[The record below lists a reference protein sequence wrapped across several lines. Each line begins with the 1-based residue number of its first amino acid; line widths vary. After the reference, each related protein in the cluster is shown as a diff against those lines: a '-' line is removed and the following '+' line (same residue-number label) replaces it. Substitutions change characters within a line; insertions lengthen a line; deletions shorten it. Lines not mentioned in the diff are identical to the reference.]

1 MEGIG
6 LEYDNID
13 NTCLK
18 SWNIRSSNA
27 NMCQFIVNNISVI
40 VC

>member
-13 NTCLK
+13 NKSLK
-18 SWNIRSSNA
+18 SWNIRSSNE
-27 NMCQFIVNNISVI
+27 NMVSHRWIIF
-40 VC
+40 

>member
-13 NTCLK
+13 NQNLK
-18 SWNIRSSNA
+18 SWNVRSSHEKYG
-27 NMCQFIVNNISVI
+27 ISSLDYILII